1 MGVYCIHTNDV
12 YESINSYSCNIYD
25 MSQELYSKYVPFDAP

>member
-12 YESINSYSCNIYD
+12 YESINSRCNIYD
-25 MSQELYSKYVPFDAP
+25 ISQELYSKYVPLDAP